1 MSPLNRRN
9 SKFLSGGITWARVAS
24 LALGLA
30 AATCAVAVG
39 VAQSAETPVRPATE
53 LVYFDGVQLSRAKAA
68 IATGDP
74 DFVGAYQQLIVEA
87 DALLAIAPDPVVNKS
102 LVPPSGDKHDYL
114 SYAPYRWPDETKK
127 DGLPWIAKD
136 GIINPVSRGP
146 DTDHE
151 RLHAMFAAVEKLS
164 FAFYFSG
171 DRKYADQTLAHLN
184 AWFIDPKTRVNPH
197 VEYSQSIPGLPS
209 GNPAAFI
216 DWRASY
222 RVLTAVQLLDQGGV
236 FPAATKIRMDAWL
249 GQYLD
254 YMTKSKQGQKTD
266 ELSQNHATW
275 HNCQAVGLMIYL
287 GRIDEAKAKLNEVKT
302 SRIAA
307 QILPSGEQP
316 RETGR
321 TKSMHYASMNLMG
334 LANLTYMG
342 RKLGIDLWKFET
354 ADGRGLCQAYRYL
367 EPYARRE
374 KPWPFVQITP
384 GGAETMIEEELRPL
398 FRKTTT
404 LLNLSDFQWSRN
416 PNVRLPAL
424 ETLQYPSG
432 FEE

>member
-1 MSPLNRRN
+1 M
-9 SKFLSGGITWARVAS
+9 
-24 LALGLA
+24 A
-30 AATCAVAVG
+30 ADVPHCT
-39 VAQSAETPVRPATE
+39 ATE
-53 LVYFDGVQLSRAKAA
+53 LIYFDGVQLVRAKAA
-68 IATGDP
+68 IAAGDP
-74 DFVGAYQQLIVEA
+74 ALLSAYQH
-87 DALLAIAPDPVVNKS
+87 LLAESDVLLEIDPDPVVNKTR
-102 LVPPSGDKHDYL
+102 VPPSGDKHDYM
-114 SYAPYRWPDETKK
+114 SYAPYRWPDATKA

-136 GIINPVSRGP
+136 GIINPVARGP
-146 DTDHE
+146 DTDHQ

-184 AWFIDPKTRVNPH
+184 AWFIDPGTRVNPH
-197 VEYSQSIPGLPS
+197 VEYAQSIPGLPS

-222 RVLTAVQLLDQGGV
+222 RVLTAVQLLDQAGV
-236 FPAATKIRMDAWL
+236 FPPSSKTRMDEWL
-249 GQYLD
+249 GRYLD
-254 YMTKSKQGQKTD
+254 YMLTSEQGQKTNA
-266 ELSQNHATW
+266 LSQNHATW

-287 GRIDEAKAKLNEVKT
+287 GRIDDAKTKLNEVKT
-302 SRIAA
+302 ARIAA

-342 RKLGIDLWKFET
+342 RKLGIDLWEFAT
-354 ADGRGLCQAYRYL
+354 ADGRSIPQAYRFL

-384 GGAETMIEEELRPL
+384 GGAETMIDAELRPL
-398 FRKTTT
+398 FRISTT
-404 LLNLSDFQWSRN
+404 LLDLPDFGWSRGN
-416 PNVRLPAL
+416 NVELPAL
-424 ETLQYPSG
+424 ETLQYPAR
-432 FEE
+432 